1 MRSHIALLILPII
14 CLVPEPVLGR
24 LVPIYIYRPP
34 PTSSPTSTPSISYQP
49 SSRPSSHPSHH
60 PSPVPSMHPSHHP
73 TSSPSVSLPPSSE
86 PTSQPTLRPS
96 SRPSSQPSISPT
108 RSPSSTYRV
117 SRNFLKSQ
125 AISTSSASESDVI
138 SVMRS
143 FFPFPWRRRCIN
155 ITYREHLQRAMTKD

>member
-1 MRSHIALLILPII
+1 MRSHIALLIILPII
-14 CLVPEPVLGR
+14 CLVPGPVLGR

-125 AISTSSASESDVI
+125 AISTSSASGFWLMI
-138 SVMRS
+138 SLVAILLCFLVLKFFQNVM
-143 FFPFPWRRRCIN
+143 
-155 ITYREHLQRAMTKD
+155 